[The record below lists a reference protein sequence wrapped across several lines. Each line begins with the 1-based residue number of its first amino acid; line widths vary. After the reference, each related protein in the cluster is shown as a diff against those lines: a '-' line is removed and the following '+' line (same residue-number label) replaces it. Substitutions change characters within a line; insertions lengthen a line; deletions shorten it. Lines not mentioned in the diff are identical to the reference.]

1 MAKKYNDK
9 LDAIVKLKIKELY
22 MKVTNKFKVEN
33 KLLFLMFAK
42 GIVLESK
49 VIVITQQHIL
59 GYATS
64 LYNYIL
70 IKDIWNQ

>member
-1 MAKKYNDK
+1 MR
-9 LDAIVKLKIKELY
+9 
-22 MKVTNKFKVEN
+22 MTNKSKVEN

-49 VIVITQQHIL
+49 VIVITRQHIL
-59 GYATS
+59 GYTTS

-70 IKDIWNQ
+70 IKKDICNQWLVSC